1 MFSVGDQSP
10 IIVLVRNY
18 STLSDTNVE
27 SQSYEK
33 IVNLAANSRIL
44 DWKIP

>member
-44 DWKIP
+44 AWKIP